1 MTIEQKLE
9 ALFKPTIESMGFE
22 LWAIEYIA
30 AGRHSTLRV
39 FVDKATSGIN
49 VDDCAAIS
57 RQLSAIMDVEDPIA
71 DQYMLEVSSP
81 GLDRILIKPE
91 HFQRYL
97 GKSVRVRTAVAVLGR
112 KNINGVM
119 SKVTDDSI
127 EIEVDGELFEIPFGL
142 IDKANLAVVI

>member
-9 ALFKPTIESMGFE
+9 ALFNPAIESMGFD
-22 LWAIEYIA
+22 LWAIEYIP
-30 AGRHSTLRV
+30 AGRHTTLRV
-39 FVDKATSGIN
+39 FVDKTSGGIN

-81 GLDRILIKPE
+81 GLDRVLIKPE
-91 HFQRYL
+91 HFKRYQ
-97 GKSVRVRTAVAVLGR
+97 GKSVRVQSAVAILGR
-112 KNINGVM
+112 KKINGLM
-119 SKVTDDSI
+119 TKVTDDSI
-127 EIEVDGELFEIPFGL
+127 EVEVDGELFEIPFGL